1 MNITG
6 LDILT
11 HLHSRWET
19 ITGKAQELGIDAET
33 VAQMRRIVALFRTIE
48 QHSLPNGTAEAEEL
62 GRTLRGNRV
71 ALSVALEA
79 MFQIR
84 KLARPFMVRE
94 YPGVEGVLEGQL
106 QFEELC
112 NTLLKYISKGYTQN

>member
-6 LDILT
+6 LDVLT
-11 HLHSRWET
+11 HLRHRWEA
-19 ITGKAQELGIDAET
+19 ITGKAQEMGLDTET
-33 VAQMRRIVALFRTIE
+33 VEQMRQIVTLLRTTE
-48 QHSLPNGTAEAEEL
+48 QHGLPNGTTAAESL
-62 GRTLRGNRV
+62 GRTLRQNRV
-71 ALSVALEA
+71 ALPVALEA

-94 YPGVEGVLEGQL
+94 YPGVEGFLEGQL

-112 NTLLKYISKGYTQN
+112 NTLLKYICKGYI